1 MAEIPISV
9 APKRNSLLA
18 LGFRPFFLA
27 AGTSAALLMGI
38 WLATLKGWI
47 PAENYYGTNNWHAHE
62 MLFGYAMA
70 VIGGFLLTAGWN
82 WTGRKTAD
90 GLPLA
95 VLFACWAG
103 ARIAMF
109 GDRGG
114 LAWAMALDLA
124 FLLGLLLALARPVIA
139 VRQFRQAPVLLVLLW
154 LTGARAA
161 SGLGALGEIPGGG
174 RMGIYA
180 ALFGVLGLVLFM
192 GRRVIPFFTQ
202 RGVGYEVELRN
213 DAWNDRVTMALFPA
227 FALSEILLPNH
238 FVGALLAAG
247 LFLLNTLRVMG
258 WHTIG
263 IWQRP
268 LLWSLFMA
276 FLMINLGFM
285 MRGLMLITGVP
296 ALLPIHAFALGGI
309 GMMTLSMMIRVTL
322 GHTGRNVH
330 AATPVAKLLVSAML
344 VSTIMRIFMP
354 LVDPGQFW
362 LWVGA
367 AGGIWIATFT
377 LFTLVF
383 GPLLV
388 SRRAD
393 E

>member
-1 MAEIPISV
+1 MPAFLS
-9 APKRNSLLA
+9 R
-18 LGFRPFFLA
+18 GFRPFFLGA
-27 AGTSAALLMGI
+27 AVLAVVSMAA
-38 WLATLKGWI
+38 WLAIYLFDRRYDTTGMSPFL
-47 PAENYYGTNNWHAHE
+47 WHAHE

-82 WTGRKTAD
+82 WTGRKTAA

-95 VLFACWAG
+95 ALFACWAG
-103 ARIAMF
+103 ARVAMF
-109 GDRGG
+109 GGPGG
-114 LAWAMALDLA
+114 LAWAMFLDTA

-139 VRQFRQAPVLLVLLW
+139 VRQIRQAPVLAILLW
-154 LTGARAA
+154 LVAARVAA
-161 SGLGALGEIPGGG
+161 GLGALGEVPGGG

-180 ALFGVLGLVLFM
+180 ALYGVLALVLFM
-192 GRRVIPFFTQ
+192 GRRVLPFFIQ

-213 DAWNDRVTMALFPA
+213 DAWNDRATIALFPA
-227 FALSEILLPNH
+227 FALSELLLPNH
-238 FVGALLAAG
+238 FLGALLAAA
-247 LFLLNTLRVMG
+247 LFVLNTLRVMG

-285 MRGLMLITGVP
+285 MRALMLVTGIPV
-296 ALLPIHAFALGGI
+296 LLPIHAFALGGI
-309 GMMTLSMMIRVTL
+309 GLMTLGMMIRVTL

-330 AATPVAKLLVSAML
+330 AATPVMTLLVSAL
-344 VSTIMRIFMP
+344 LASTILRIFMP
-354 LVDPGQFW
+354 LADPNRFW

-367 AGGIWIATFT
+367 AGGIWIATFV
-377 LFTLVF
+377 LFILVF
-383 GPLLV
+383 GPMLV

-393 E
+393 GK

>member
-1 MAEIPISV
+1 MRTPVFLS
-9 APKRNSLLA
+9 R
-18 LGFRPFFLA
+18 GFRPFFLGA
-27 AGTSAALLMGI
+27 AVFAPLSMAA
-38 WLATLKGWI
+38 WLAVYLFQ
-47 PAENYYGTNNWHAHE
+47 ERLDGTGLSPLLWHAHE

-95 VLFACWAG
+95 GLFLCWVM
-103 ARIAMF
+103 ARVAMF
-109 GDRGG
+109 GGPQA

-124 FLLGLLLALARPVIA
+124 FLLGLAVALARPVIA
-139 VRQFRQAPVLLVLLW
+139 VRQWRQIPVLLMLLW
-154 LTGARAA
+154 LVAARAA
-161 SGLGALGEIPGGG
+161 AGLGALGEIADGG
-174 RMGIYA
+174 RTGVYA
-180 ALFGVLGLVLFM
+180 ALYGVLALVLFM

-213 DAWNDRVTMALFPA
+213 DAWNDRATFALFPA
-227 FALSEILLPNH
+227 FAVSELLLPNH
-238 FVGALLAAG
+238 FLGALLAAV
-247 LFLLNTLRVMG
+247 LFGLNTLRVMG
-258 WHTIG
+258 WHTMG

-285 MRGLMLITGVP
+285 MRALMLITGVP
-296 ALLPIHAFALGGI
+296 VLLPVHAFALGGI

-330 AATPVAKLLVSAML
+330 ASPPVASMLIWALLAATVL
-344 VSTIMRIFMP
+344 RIFTP
-354 LVDPGQFW
+354 LADPAHFG

-367 AGGIWIATFT
+367 AGVAWIAAFA
-377 LFTLVF
+377 LFTVVF
-383 GPLLV
+383 GPMLLGE
-388 SRRAD
+388 RAD
-393 E
+393 EREAGD

>member
-1 MAEIPISV
+1 MPAFLS
-9 APKRNSLLA
+9 R
-18 LGFRPFFLA
+18 GFRPFFLGA
-27 AGTSAALLMGI
+27 AVLAVVSMAA
-38 WLATLKGWI
+38 WLAIYLFDRRYDATGMSPLL
-47 PAENYYGTNNWHAHE
+47 WHAHE

-95 VLFACWAG
+95 ALFACWAG
-103 ARIAMF
+103 ARVAMF
-109 GDRGG
+109 GGQDG
-114 LAWAMALDLA
+114 LVWAMFLDTA
-124 FLLGLLLALARPVIA
+124 FLLGLMVALARPVIA
-139 VRQFRQAPVLLVLLW
+139 VRQLRQAPVLLILLW
-154 LTGARAA
+154 LLAARVAA
-161 SGLGALGEIPGGG
+161 GLGALGEVPGGG

-180 ALFGVLGLVLFM
+180 ALYGVLALVLFM

-213 DAWNDRVTMALFPA
+213 DAWNDRATIALFPA
-227 FALSEILLPNH
+227 FALSEVLLPNH
-238 FVGALLAAG
+238 FMGALLAAA
-247 LFLLNTLRVMG
+247 LFVLNTLRVMG

-285 MRGLMLITGVP
+285 MRALMLVTGIPV
-296 ALLPIHAFALGGI
+296 LLPIHAFALGGI
-309 GMMTLSMMIRVTL
+309 GLMTLGMMIRVTL

-330 AATPVAKLLVSAML
+330 AAPTVVTLLVAAL
-344 VSTIMRIFMP
+344 LASTILRIFMP
-354 LVDPGQFW
+354 LVDPNQFW

-367 AGGIWIATFT
+367 AGGLWIAAFV
-377 LFTLVF
+377 LYILVF
-383 GPLLV
+383 GPMLLG
-388 SRRAD
+388 RRVD
-393 E
+393 EK